1 MQQNSSRS
9 QINTTIN
16 NIHDCQGHCNDS
28 TNAKTQCE
36 VLGMAAATV
45 KRKRSFKLK
54 VIDYASQYNR
64 AVTPSVIVCVGRG

>member
-36 VLGMAAATV
+36 VLGTAAATV
-45 KRKRSFKLK
+45 ERKRTFAAALS
-54 VIDYASQYNR
+54 
-64 AVTPSVIVCVGRG
+64 